1 MDDRKLLRI
10 GIAGAVI
17 AALCCFTPLLVGLLA
32 VVGLS
37 AATGD
42 LDSVLL
48 PALVVFLGITIY
60 AILRRRS
67 AGAEKSPHE

>member
-10 GIAGAVI
+10 GIAGTVI
-17 AALCCFTPLLVGLLA
+17 AALCCFTPLGVGLLA

-37 AATGD
+37 AAVGY

-48 PALVVFLGITIY
+48 PALVVFLVIAIY
-60 AILRRRS
+60 AVLRRRA
-67 AGAEKSPHE
+67 AGAERFRHE

>member
-1 MDDRKLLRI
+1 VDDQKLLRI
-10 GIAGAVI
+10 GIVGAVI

-37 AATGD
+37 AAVGY
-42 LDSVLL
+42 LDYVLL

-60 AILRRRS
+60 AVLRRRS
-67 AGAEKSPHE
+67 AGAAGSPHE